1 MEREPKRPFALMYVF
16 AKIIEP
22 GAPSLIRRTLPE
34 RLDEGRYASRGERCA
49 ETHLLELS
57 YFTEEAKLRANCTY
71 VAPVDRDTSSE
82 RVSRRQFLGW
92 ITEPW
97 VWSQVFRSVR
107 NWLLGRVFRAELAS
121 LMGPFFSNFQRM
133 LMGGTARGGIAPATL
148 DKTHRF
154 PAE

>member
-57 YFTEEAKLRANCTY
+57 YCTEEAKLRANCTY
-71 VAPVDRDTSSE
+71 VASVYLDTSSD
-82 RVSRRQFLGW
+82 RAPPLKIPRIDYRTMRLFPGVS
-92 ITEPW
+92 
-97 VWSQVFRSVR
+97 VC
-107 NWLLGRVFRAELAS
+107 A
-121 LMGPFFSNFQRM
+121 
-133 LMGGTARGGIAPATL
+133 
-148 DKTHRF
+148 
-154 PAE
+154 